1 MFVGAGQFRP
11 ALTISIMNKKL
22 TPAQMRKFVAIVNEV
37 EPLPNEIDKLRPD
50 DKNVIMDV
58 LCHAADGTE
67 FIVEMQ
73 RKCTGTR
80 SASRAPGSA
89 TVTCCPL
96 KPKRGGIRQ
105 RRS

>member
-1 MFVGAGQFRP
+1 
-11 ALTISIMNKKL
+11 
-22 TPAQMRKFVAIVNEV
+22 MRKFVAIVNEV
-37 EPLPNEIDKLRPD
+37 EPLPNEIDKMRPD
-50 DKNVIMDV
+50 DKNIIMDV
-58 LCHAADGTE
+58 LGHTADGTE

-89 TVTCCPL
+89 ITTCCPL
-96 KPKRGGIRQ
+96 KPKRGGRWQ